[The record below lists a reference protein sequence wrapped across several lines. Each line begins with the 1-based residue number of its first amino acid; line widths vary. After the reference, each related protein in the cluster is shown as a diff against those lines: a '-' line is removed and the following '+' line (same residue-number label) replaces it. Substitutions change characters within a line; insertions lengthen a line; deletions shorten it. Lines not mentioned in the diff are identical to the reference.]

1 MIYVHD
7 DDHAHDDD
15 VRGDAHG
22 ALYHRGDDVRARDA
36 LRHRDDDAHDALYH
50 RDDDVR
56 GDARDDRNAHDRT
69 DNPYCDHD
77 YLRPVSHQN
86 QLLLFRLL

>member
-1 MIYVHD
+1 MICAHD
-7 DDHAHDDD
+7 GDDHGGARDALRHCDCD

-22 ALYHRGDDVRARDA
+22 TLRHCGDDGRA
-36 LRHRDDDAHDALYH
+36 HAHGGH
-50 RDDDVR
+50 
-56 GDARDDRNAHDRT
+56 ARDDRNAHDRT